1 MKFGKALETNA
12 ESMPE
17 GWRPYVIHYKA
28 LKKKINAI
36 VQELDDRGL
45 PSPIIKNLLSKSMNG
60 DTNRMEYS
68 FDGKL
73 DRKLTPLFLLLLP
86 LPSCINPLKCMHA
99 SCRLQ
104 STVVT

>member
-45 PSPIIKNLLSKSMNG
+45 PSPIIKTLLSKSMNG

-68 FDGKL
+68 FD
-73 DRKLTPLFLLLLP
+73 
-86 LPSCINPLKCMHA
+86 
-99 SCRLQ
+99 
-104 STVVT
+104 

>member
-12 ESMPE
+12 EAMPE

-45 PSPIIKNLLSKSMNG
+45 PSPIIKNLLSKSMSG

-68 FDGKL
+68 FDGKTAVL
-73 DRKLTPLFLLLLP
+73 WKVTFHVFLKALT
-86 LPSCINPLKCMHA
+86 CMHA
-99 SCRLQ
+99 RLTCHL
-104 STVVT
+104 SY